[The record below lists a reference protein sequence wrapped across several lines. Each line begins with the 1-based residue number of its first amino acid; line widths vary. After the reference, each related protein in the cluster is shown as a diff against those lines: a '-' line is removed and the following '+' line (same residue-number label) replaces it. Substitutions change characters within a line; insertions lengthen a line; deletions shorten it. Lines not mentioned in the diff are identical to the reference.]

1 MRLVGDDRHLSDDF
15 SDDFPNLVLWL
26 AGGVFGLGCSRL
38 LFGSPGRLRLRRL
51 RLWLRL
57 LFGSPGLRLRL
68 RLWLRRLRL
77 WLGLRLRL
85 GLGLGLGLRIHLFV

>member
-38 LFGSPGRLRLRRL
+38 LFGSPGLR
-51 RLWLRL
+51 
-57 LFGSPGLRLRL
+57 LRLRL
-68 RLWLRRLRL
+68 RLWLRFRRLRL
-77 WLGLRLRL
+77 WFGLGSRLRL
-85 GLGLGLGLRIHLFV
+85 GLGLGLRLRIHLFI